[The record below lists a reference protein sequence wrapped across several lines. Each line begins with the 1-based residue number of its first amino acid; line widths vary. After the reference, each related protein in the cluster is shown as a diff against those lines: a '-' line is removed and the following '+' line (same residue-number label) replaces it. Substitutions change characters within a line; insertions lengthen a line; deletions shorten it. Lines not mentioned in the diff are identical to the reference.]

1 MRRPLIALLVVAAL
15 AAGCGKDDDANAKD
29 TTTTTEAPAPPK
41 DLASTDLDDVKV
53 TGAIGETPTVDFP
66 KAFGVSETTSRLI
79 EEGDGEALA
88 NGDVVTFDY
97 LFLNGRDG
105 TELDSSYD
113 AEPAELVFEDTLMKG
128 IYDGLKGVKVG
139 SRVLIGIAPADG
151 LGADETKGLLESDTL
166 LFIADIHDVRTPLT
180 RAEGQAVDPVDGL
193 PTVEL
198 ADDGAPTITTPDAD
212 PPTELVVQPL
222 IEGSG
227 PVVETGQTITVHY
240 TGVIW
245 GSDTVFDS
253 SWEQGSPATF
263 EIGTGKVIPGWDEG
277 LVGQTVGSQIL
288 LVVPPAKGYPNGSP
302 DGSIKATDTIVF
314 VVDILDAS

>member
-1 MRRPLIALLVVAAL
+1 
-15 AAGCGKDDDANAKD
+15 
-29 TTTTTEAPAPPK
+29 
-41 DLASTDLDDVKV
+41 
-53 TGAIGETPTVDFP
+53 
-66 KAFGVSETTSRLI
+66 
-79 EEGDGEALA
+79 
-88 NGDVVTFDY
+88 
-97 LFLNGRDG
+97 
-105 TELDSSYD
+105 
-113 AEPAELVFEDTLMKG
+113 MKG

-222 IEGSG
+222 IKGSG